1 MCLASCRDVSSN
13 IGLEILITALIPLV
27 QEEAPDNVCGESP
40 GEKNHQNRKPLPK
53 GGRAVLKCD
62 GFNRIACGESVSK
75 ASAHD
80 ARERPHEQAFLQI
93 ELFDRG
99 TLLLVVHFALFA
111 NTSSPGEGD
120 AYETDGNTSQYHKPG
135 SDTAHSPRDSTPK
148 HPHPYH
154 ATHR

>member
-27 QEEAPDNVCGESP
+27 QEEAPGKVCGESP
-40 GEKNHQNRKPLPK
+40 GEKNDQNRKPLPK

-80 ARERPHEQAFLQI
+80 ARESPHDQPFLQI
-93 ELFDRG
+93 EPFHPP
-99 TLLLVVHFALFA
+99 TLLLAAHFSLFV
-111 NTSSPGEGD
+111 NSTS
-120 AYETDGNTSQYHKPG
+120 
-135 SDTAHSPRDSTPK
+135 
-148 HPHPYH
+148 PHQ
-154 ATHR
+154 